1 MAGIIPDKTL
11 KLCSVPIG
19 NFDDIT
25 LRVLKALR
33 DAEVIVCEEY
43 KPARRLLKH
52 LEIDFYEGEFVFGK
66 GRFLGSFNE
75 NTDREEK
82 NYLQQSVFPKIKK
95 LAYISDCGSPVFEDP
110 GHSILTIA
118 KGFFVEYLP
127 GVTSLSALMMFLPEH
142 IKRFEVLGF
151 LSRKNEVRRQEIQN
165 IKKSDKP
172 VFLMETP
179 YRMHKLL
186 TEILENFPER
196 NLLFG
201 YRLSHREEKVLRG
214 SVKSVVAQAIQMEQA
229 EFVLFLHH

>member
-25 LRVLKALR
+25 LRVLKALNA
-33 DAEVIVCEEY
+33 AEVIVCEEF
-43 KPARRLLKH
+43 KPARRLLKF
-52 LEIDFYEGEFVFGK
+52 LEIDFYEGEFVPGK
-66 GRFLGSFNE
+66 GRFLSSFNE
-75 NTDREEK
+75 NTDREER
-82 NYLQQSVFPKIKK
+82 NYLQQIVFPKVSRI
-95 LAYISDCGSPVFEDP
+95 AYISDCGSPVFEDP
-110 GHSILTIA
+110 GHSILSIS

-151 LSRKNEVRRQEIQN
+151 LSRKNEVRRQELIS
-165 IKKSDKP
+165 IKKADKP

-179 YRMHKLL
+179 YRMHKMLAEL
-186 TEILENFPER
+186 QENFSDWK
-196 NLLFG
+196 LLFG
-201 YRLSHREEKVLRG
+201 YKLSHREEKVLRG
-214 SVKSVVAQAIQMEQA
+214 TVSSVVHQALQMEQA